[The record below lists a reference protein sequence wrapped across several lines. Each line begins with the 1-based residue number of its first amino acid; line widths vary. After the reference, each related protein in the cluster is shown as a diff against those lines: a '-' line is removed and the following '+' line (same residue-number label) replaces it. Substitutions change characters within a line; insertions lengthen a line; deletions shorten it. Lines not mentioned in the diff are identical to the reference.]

1 MSNLKSYG
9 VYPFKFVNGIL
20 QLDKEGNPVLD
31 TKTKTVRIDALTA
44 RTLNKNKF
52 SYGRVY
58 LLKETPVEIEPINP
72 KVEAPVEEATITIP
86 EKEVNYEKMTDDE
99 LKEISKEKG
108 IKGYQLMKRDTLI
121 KKLQ

>member
-1 MSNLKSYG
+1 MSDLKSYG

-31 TKTKTVRIDALTA
+31 TKTKTVRIDDLTA
-44 RTLNKNKF
+44 RTLNKNKI

-58 LLKETPVEIEPINP
+58 LLDKTPIEIEPIEPTVETPVEE
-72 KVEAPVEEATITIP
+72 VTITIP

-99 LKEISKEKG
+99 IKEIAKEKG